1 MNSPTI
7 SPVPSIDDQLA
18 ILARRCERI
27 VPEADLRKKLER
39 SYKTGK
45 PLENASVRLAI
56 KSAEQKLN
64 GHGRLVIRPSGT
76 EPVIRVMAEGDN
88 KSLVEDAVD
97 SIVEALSG
105 VAA

>member
-1 MNSPTI
+1 MPQIMRN
-7 SPVPSIDDQLA
+7 V
-18 ILARRCERI
+18 R
-27 VPEADLRKKLER
+27 
-39 SYKTGK
+39 YKTGK